1 MNYFIKNEI
10 FSILKL
16 IIMETSITNLTV
28 KKTHLPKKYPKESEL
43 GFGIYFTDHMFV
55 MDYSPETGWVE
66 PTIQPYSSV
75 LIEPGCIVFHYS
87 QAVFDGLK
95 SFLGVDDRIR
105 LFRVKDYFNRF
116 NRSAAGLCIPQFNTD
131 EVIGYLKEL
140 LIIDKEWHPSSIGT
154 SIYIRPLIIARD
166 NLLGV
171 RSSKTFSM
179 FIVLSPVGTYYAEGF
194 NPVKILV
201 EEEHSRTAPGGLGDL
216 KTPANYAASLF
227 SAERAKAKGFTQ
239 VLWLDA
245 VEKKWVEEVGTTNIF
260 FRIGDELITPP
271 LEGTILPGITRDSII
286 KIAKREKIKVT
297 ERRISIDE
305 VYQAHAKGTLKE
317 VFGSGT
323 AAVVSPV
330 GKLSYKG
337 KMITINNN
345 EIGEWSQFLYD
356 LINSMQ
362 YGKSEDEYGWITILD

>member
-1 MNYFIKNEI
+1 MTNFMDTNI
-10 FSILKL
+10 S
-16 IIMETSITNLTV
+16 NLTV
-28 KKTHLPKKYPKESEL
+28 KKTNLPKKFPKESEL
-43 GFGIYFTDHMFV
+43 GFGVYFTDHMFV
-55 MDYSPETGWVE
+55 WDYSPETGWVE

-75 LIEPGCIVFHYS
+75 LVEPGCVVFHYS

-95 SFLGVDDRIR
+95 SFLGVDGKVR

-116 NRSAAGLCIPQFNTD
+116 NRSAAGLCIPQFDAD
-131 EVIGYLKEL
+131 EVVEYLKEL
-140 LIIDKEWHPSSIGT
+140 IIIEKEWHPSSIGT
-154 SIYIRPLIIARD
+154 SIYIRPLIVARD

-171 RSSKTFSM
+171 KSSKTFSM
-179 FIVLSPVGTYYAEGF
+179 FIVLSPVGAYYAEGF

-227 SAERAKAKGFTQ
+227 SAERAKSKGFTQ

-245 VEKKWVEEVGTTNIF
+245 VEKKWVEEVGTMNIF

-286 KIAKREKIKVT
+286 KIAKREKMKVS

-305 VYQAHAKGTLKE
+305 VYETHKKGTLKE
-317 VFGSGT
+317 IFGSGT

-337 KMITINNN
+337 EMITINNN
-345 EIGEWSQFLYD
+345 EIGEWSQYLYD
-356 LINSMQ
+356 IITSLQ
-362 YGKSEDEYGWITILD
+362 YGKSEDDYGWITIVE